1 MELDLLNELDDRVEA
16 LLKRLQHLQRE
27 REQLT
32 KRLAQCELGFGET
45 SARLREYEELR
56 SRVRTVIQNILIR
69 FDSLNLE

>member
-1 MELDLLNELDDRVEA
+1 MELDLLNKLDDRVEA
-16 LLKRLQHLQRE
+16 LLKRLQHLQSE
-27 REQLT
+27 REQLM

-56 SRVRTVIQNILIR
+56 SRVRMVIQNILLR

>member
-1 MELDLLNELDDRVEA
+1 MELDLLNELDDRVKA

-27 REQLT
+27 REQLM
-32 KRLAQCELGFGET
+32 KRLAQCELGFGEA

-56 SRVRTVIQNILIR
+56 SRVRIVIQNILTR